1 MREFQYAAL
10 QYLGYVRALK
20 RVIFFLAAAV
30 AVIYA
35 GDFLS
40 VRFPV
45 PKTRNPYGNVQIQ
58 PYYAIG
64 LKNKKTEYDFDVPPE
79 TVTCVRSLFP
89 HFGFDPCWYLARHTV
104 KRIEE

>member
-1 MREFQYAAL
+1 M
-10 QYLGYVRALK
+10 RALK
-20 RVIFFLAAAV
+20 RVILFLVLAA

-45 PKTRNPYGNVQIQ
+45 SKSRNPLGTVQVQ

-64 LKNKKTEYDFDVPPE
+64 LKNKKTEFDFDVPPE
-79 TVTCVRSLFP
+79 TVTCVHSLFP
-89 HFGFDPCWYLARHTV
+89 HLGFDPCWYVERH
-104 KRIEE
+104 KLQRIDE